1 MRFLLVVILL
11 GMLAPATSAQTI
23 YNITAYGAVG
33 NGTTDNTAAIQQAI
47 DSCTANGG
55 GLVWVPQ
62 GTFQTRTLRLKD
74 NVTLYLAQG
83 ATLRGDGTP
92 GNYPNITPP
101 IRNYTDNNTQRTLLY
116 AENARN
122 IGLRGPGTLDGNGQ
136 AVGMLLDRNNR
147 PYGIR
152 FYSCTNVRIDSVR
165 LRQSGWW
172 FAHLFNCDSV
182 EVSNIDM
189 YNHGTGNNDGF
200 DFDCSRNVYIHH
212 SKLDCNNDPIVLK
225 GTAPLLTRNFLA
237 ENCTLSTLTRC
248 IKIGTETNGDF
259 RNITWR
265 NIAVTRSS
273 VPFATWPSAG
283 INLSIHDGGTMDS
296 VRVENVTIEGCSTAL
311 TIRLANRARKHEP
324 NAPTPGVGVMRNIH
338 LKNIRINSVSN
349 NASYVTAIAGHY
361 LQNVKLENVEITMP
375 GGLPAAD
382 PNLVVPERESER
394 SEWDVFGTTQAY
406 GLFVRHVQGL
416 LLDSVC
422 IRLNAADQRQKFYF
436 NDTANIAFGD
446 TCATRITARQSSQIS
461 GLKLY
466 PNPAQNGFRV
476 EAGSARLGMVRLWN
490 ALGEVVAQWDG
501 EGNSQI
507 WVALPA
513 LPAGLYRAEVQTMEG
528 GRSSQPLVIQQ

>member
-1 MRFLLVVILL
+1 MRFLFLALL
-11 GMLAPATSAQTI
+11 LCGWAPALRAQSI
-23 YNITAYGAVG
+23 YNITTYGAVG
-33 NGTTDNTAAIQQAI
+33 NGSTDNTTAIQRAI
-47 DSCTANGG
+47 DSCTAQGG

-92 GNYPNITPP
+92 GNYPDITAP
-101 IRNYTDNNTQRTLLY
+101 IRNYTDNNTRRSLLY

-136 AVGMLLDRNNR
+136 AIGMLLDRDNR

-182 EVSNIDM
+182 EVSHIDM
-189 YNHGTGNNDGF
+189 YNHATGNNDGF

-225 GTAPLLTRNFLA
+225 GTAPLLSRNFLA

-259 RNITWR
+259 RNIAWR
-265 NIAVTRSS
+265 NITVTRSS
-273 VPFATWPSAG
+273 VPLAVWPAAG

-324 NAPTPGVGVMRNIH
+324 NAPTPGVGVMRNLV
-338 LKNIRINSVSN
+338 LKNIRINSLTN
-349 NASYVTAIAGHY
+349 NASYVTAIPGHY
-361 LQNVKLENVEITMP
+361 LQNVQLENVEITMP

-382 PNLVVPERESER
+382 PNLVVPEREVDR
-394 SEWDVFGTTQAY
+394 SEWDLFGTTQAY
-406 GLFVRHVQGL
+406 GLFVRHVQDL
-416 LLDSVC
+416 RLDSVC
-422 IRLNAADQRQKFYF
+422 IRLLAADGRQKFYF
-436 NDTANIAFGD
+436 DDTAGIAFGD
-446 TCATRITARQSSQIS
+446 TCATRVTARAVSEIS

-466 PNPAQNGFRV
+466 PNPAQAGFWV
-476 EAGSARLGMVRLWN
+476 QAPAARLAIVRLWN
-490 ALGEVVAQWDG
+490 MLGEAVAEWNT
-501 EGNSQI
+501 EGRDRM
-507 WVALPA
+507 WLALPSLA
-513 LPAGLYRAEVQTMEG
+513 AGLYRVEVQTLEG
-528 GRSSQPLVIQQ
+528 FCSTHPLLIGP